1 MDDETI
7 LNLYRQRSSSALLE
21 TEAKYGRLCFSIAN
35 NILQNR
41 EDAEECV
48 NDTWLQAW
56 NAIPPEKPKVFSAWL
71 SRVTRNLAIS
81 RLRKAHAAKRGGDE
95 LPLVLEELEECI
107 PGSADPQRQAEFRE
121 LSEAVN
127 RFLADLKPE
136 ERNVFV
142 ARYFYAAS
150 HAELSVRTGWS
161 VGKTKTVLRR
171 TRLKLQKH
179 LKEEGLC

>member
-1 MDDETI
+1 MDDEAI
-7 LNLYRQRSSSALLE
+7 LNLYRQRQNSALAE
-21 TEAKYGRLCFSIAN
+21 TEAKYGRLCFSVAD

-48 NDTWLQAW
+48 NDTWLHAW
-56 NAIPPEKPKVFSAWL
+56 NAIPPEHPSVFSAWL

-81 RLRKAHAAKRGGDE
+81 RLREIRALKRGGAE
-95 LPLVLEELEECI
+95 IPLVLEELSECI
-107 PGSADPQRQAEFRE
+107 PGGVDPQKQAELRE

-127 RFLADLKPE
+127 RFLAGLKPA
-136 ERNVFV
+136 ERDVFV

-150 HAELSVRTGWS
+150 HAELSARTGWTL
-161 VGKTKTVLRR
+161 GKTKTVLRR
-171 TRLKLQKH
+171 TRLKLQKS